1 MNKFITTLL
10 CLAGSAILFN
20 ANAVEREYTQF
31 TAFQTNGSETIIPD
45 GNYIMVFAPSN
56 GTEFHYMNPIEQK
69 MSGRLV
75 LTWSLKQVTVTCDSK
90 RNIVA
95 NSDYAVTI
103 TRTGTSTYTLL
114 NSNNNYLV
122 SNRDYDLREG
132 TSGSWNLTYEPGDD
146 SDQSEHSL
154 KFTYSTTNRGI
165 KYRDSSGDFTAINGM
180 TSSSRPYPTI
190 YTVVPT
196 LSASASNISGV
207 SSIANG
213 NVFNVLKDNVNAD
226 AKVNVQVNYA
236 TRIEYKINGGDTQN
250 TTSDSFSLD
259 QAVAQEVGSTKVELT
274 AYDANGTAY
283 PMNFTINVGEAPV
296 IPQND
301 EAVVEG
307 SQENTWS
314 TNVTESDATGV
325 SLTTYNIDGSSTV
338 EPKGDGILT
347 ISDFSLK
354 NARYIVKASN
364 NFLAN
369 QSLEFNFIS
378 TINNKLSAIYGKDKA
393 PYQAFIVFSN
403 NSDRITEGCP
413 QSIEIPMTPN
423 SDYTQWTC
431 DFDNILEKSAQDL
444 FYYIPWIATEF
455 KIELKIVPRDS
466 NTPMILSGKGMSV
479 AEMPGRNRE
488 AAAKISAQDSSAYS
502 FVVDGGDTLI
512 YKAGLSADGST
523 FKMIAGSAKF
533 EPFVTNSITLSPSSN
548 IETGI
553 SDINPDANEAEYYN
567 LQGIRVDNPQQGI
580 YIRRQGNKTTKVIL

>member
-20 ANAVEREYTQF
+20 ANAVKREYTQF
-31 TAFQTNGSETIIPD
+31 TAFQTNGSETIIPEGKYIFVAPAED
-45 GNYIMVFAPSN
+45 DGYYRYMNTLQDLSGLFGIESVKIQYDATTKNITANDECEVTVQRTAANTYSLKASNGQYLYSGVQFSLGLESSSGSGMWTLEANPTGNSAQGNYPLRF
-56 GTEFHYMNPIEQK
+56 YY
-69 MSGRLV
+69 
-75 LTWSLKQVTVTCDSK
+75 K
-90 RNIVA
+90 R
-95 NSDYAVTI
+95 
-103 TRTGTSTYTLL
+103 
-114 NSNNNYLV
+114 
-122 SNRDYDLREG
+122 
-132 TSGSWNLTYEPGDD
+132 TSGIGRGTFSIVFRKTSKDFNTYGDTG
-146 SDQSEHSL
+146 SN
-154 KFTYSTTNRGI
+154 F
-165 KYRDSSGDFTAINGM
+165 
-180 TSSSRPYPTI
+180 PYPTI

-259 QAVAQEVGSTKVELT
+259 QAVAKEVGQTKVEVT

-283 PMNFTINVGEAPV
+283 NLNFTINVGEAPV

-301 EAVVEG
+301 ETVTEG
-307 SQENTWS
+307 SQDNTWS
-314 TNVTESDATGV
+314 AKVTESDATGV
-325 SLTTYNIDGSSTV
+325 SLTTYNIDGSSIV

-378 TINNKLSAIYGKDKA
+378 TINNKLGENKA
-393 PYQAFIVFSN
+393 PYQAFIVFTN
-403 NSDRITEGCP
+403 NSDRFTEGYP

-423 SDYTQWTC
+423 NDYTQWTC
-431 DFDNILEKSAQDL
+431 DFDNILEKSAQNL

-488 AAAKISAQDSSAYS
+488 AAAKIPAQDSSAYS

-533 EPFVTNSITLSPSSN
+533 EPFVTNSITLSSSN

-553 SDINPDANEAEYYN
+553 SDIKPDANEAEYYN

>member
-1 MNKFITTLL
+1 MLMNKFITTLL

-31 TAFQTNGSETIIPD
+31 TAFNADGSIPNGK
-45 GNYIMVFAPSN
+45 YIMVFAPSSS
-56 GTEFHYMNPIEQK
+56 TSFFYMNP
-69 MSGRLV
+69 
-75 LTWSLKQVTVTCDSK
+75 LKDHSTGLSADSVTCDGSRNFKADSSCELTIQNTSGNYSLITTNSK
-90 RNIVA
+90 
-95 NSDYAVTI
+95 YL
-103 TRTGTSTYTLL
+103 Y
-114 NSNNNYLV
+114 SNAG
-122 SNRDYDLREG
+122 YDL
-132 TSGSWNLTYEPGDD
+132 
-146 SDQSEHSL
+146 QEHSSNGKDAWSYTYNPSDASNQSAHCV
-154 KFTYSTTNRGI
+154 KFAVSSRCI
-165 KYRDSSGDFTAINGM
+165 QYRKKSSDFTAVPKSAYYV
-180 TSSSRPYPTI
+180 SSQKNFPYPTL

-196 LSASASNISGV
+196 LSAVASNISGIK
-207 SSIANG
+207 SIANG
-213 NVFNVLKDNVNAD
+213 DVLNVLKDHVAAGGGN
-226 AKVNVQVNYA
+226 VNVQVNYA
-236 TRIEYKINGGDTQN
+236 TRLEYKINGGSVQSS
-250 TTSDSFSLD
+250 TSDSFSLD
-259 QAVAQEVGSTKVELT
+259 QAVAKEVGQTKVEVT

-283 PMNFTINVGEAPV
+283 NLNFTINVGEAPV

-301 EAVVEG
+301 EAVFQG

-364 NFLAN
+364 NFLAD

-378 TINNKLSAIYGKDKA
+378 TINNKLSDLYGEDGV
-393 PYQAFIVFSN
+393 PYQAFIVLTN
-403 NSDRITEGCP
+403 NSDRFTEGYP
-413 QSIEIPMTPN
+413 HSIEIPMTPN
-423 SDYTQWTC
+423 GDYTQWTC
-431 DFDNILEKSAQDL
+431 DFDNILGKSAQDL
-444 FYYIPWIATEF
+444 FYYIPWIALEY

-479 AEMPGRNRE
+479 AEMPGCNRE
-488 AAAKISAQDSSAYS
+488 AAAKILAQDSSAYS

-512 YKAGLSADGST
+512 YNAGLSTDEST
-523 FKMIAGSAKF
+523 YNMIAGSAKF
-533 EPFVTNSITLSPSSN
+533 EPFVTNSITLSRSSN

>member
-31 TAFQTNGSETIIPD
+31 KFGGNGTLPD
-45 GNYIMVFAPSN
+45 GKYIMIAPNNSSKCRCMNPLKKGGLGTSLYGLDYVDASYLTSNNIKVSSDYEITIQRTSSGTYSIIASN
-56 GTEFHYMNPIEQK
+56 GQYVYSSRNFNLELSSSNGNGM
-69 MSGRLV
+69 
-75 LTWSLKQVTVTCDSK
+75 WS
-90 RNIVA
+90 
-95 NSDYAVTI
+95 Y
-103 TRTGTSTYTLL
+103 
-114 NSNNNYLV
+114 
-122 SNRDYDLREG
+122 E
-132 TSGSWNLTYEPGDD
+132 YEPGGS
-146 SDQSEHSL
+146 SDQTDYSV
-154 KFTYSTTNRGI
+154 KFSTSSRSI
-165 KYRDSSGDFTAINGM
+165 KYRNGSYDFTALDATG
-180 TSSSRPYPTI
+180 SGRPYPTL

-213 NVFNVLKDNVNAD
+213 DVFNVLKDNVNAD
-226 AKVNVQVNYA
+226 GKVNVQVNYA

-301 EAVVEG
+301 EAVTEG
-307 SQENTWS
+307 SEENTWS
-314 TNVTESDATGV
+314 ADVTESDATGV
-325 SLTTYNIDGSSTV
+325 SLTSYAIDGTSTV
-338 EPKGDGILT
+338 APKPNGVLT

-354 NARYIVKASN
+354 NARYMVQASN

-378 TINNKLSAIYGKDKA
+378 TINNKLSALHGDAA
-393 PYQAFIVFSN
+393 PYQAYIVFTN
-403 NSDRITEGCP
+403 NSDRVTEGCR
-413 QSIEIPMTPN
+413 QSIDIPMTPN

-431 DFDNILEKSAQDL
+431 DFDNILGYSAQEL
-444 FYYIPWIATEF
+444 FAYIPWIATEY

-479 AEMPGRNRE
+479 AEMPGKNRE
-488 AAAKISAQDSSAYS
+488 AAARITAQDSTPYS
-502 FVVDGGDTLI
+502 FVVDGGEPLI
-512 YKAGLSADGST
+512 YNAGLSADEST
-523 FKMIAGSAKF
+523 YNMIAGSAKF
-533 EPFVTNSITLSPSSN
+533 EPFIANSINLSASSN

-553 SDINPDANEAEYYN
+553 TDINPDANDAEYYN
-567 LQGIRVDNPQQGI
+567 LQGIRVDNPENGI